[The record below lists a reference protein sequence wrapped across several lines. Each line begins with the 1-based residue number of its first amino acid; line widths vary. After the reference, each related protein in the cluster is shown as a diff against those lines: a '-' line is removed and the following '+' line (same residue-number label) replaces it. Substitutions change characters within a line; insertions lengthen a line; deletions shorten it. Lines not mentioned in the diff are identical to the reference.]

1 MKPALLL
8 ILLLT
13 SAASVQANP
22 DVATIIDQ
30 EYGAATS
37 EGILLLQSSASAAEP
52 EQWTVYA
59 RDPFRQGELV
69 RSLLTLDENGWA
81 PAANGAGT
89 KLLQRVPTQPIA
101 FNRVKLRSADVR
113 KIAQQTAMLAKMNFV
128 TVAYQLAANAATG
141 APEWGLA
148 LNDTNGTEI
157 GFVVISAES
166 GAVIHQQWNNGTDGT
181 GASAPVG
188 TKGERAAVEVK
199 KSARRAWEWTGD
211 AGLET
216 GRFFKK
222 LFSRD

>member
-8 ILLLT
+8 IVLLA
-13 SAASVQANP
+13 SAASVQGNP
-22 DVATIIDQ
+22 EVATIIDQ

-37 EGILLLQSSASAAEP
+37 EGILLLQSPASAAEP

-69 RSLLTLDENGWA
+69 RALLTLDKEGWA

-128 TVAYQLAANAATG
+128 TAAYQLAANATTG

-148 LNDTNGTEI
+148 LNDTNGAEI
-157 GFVVISAES
+157 GFIVISAET
-166 GAVIHQQWNNGTDGT
+166 GAVIHQQWGNDADGTD
-181 GASAPVG
+181 AAAPGG

-199 KSARRAWEWTGD
+199 KTARRAWEWTGD